1 MGKEEKRMNDEKE
14 YRKRIRQEKE
24 KLQEVEI
31 FTSVKFVRLLKSI
44 TRDITDGTFD
54 NVTTS
59 WIPEA
64 LYMGLCDGKRI
75 EINAANVVTQ
85 SFHTWS
91 LKSDSI
97 VGTLGHE
104 CGHYNLTNFVLLNKY
119 LDGILEG
126 VWYPRPPAASNEQE
140 SVYLAQM
147 KAYFQKKDRIALII
161 IKQAAGIIWNLL
173 EDIYIE
179 DWMCRKYPGSIRRG
193 ILQNRSRNGEWLP
206 SLRKQ
211 IDMGYEELAIMTN
224 LIAQYTFAGTMQ
236 HKQGSQTAVLSFAE
250 RRTDRSSNGLSRISK
265 KGSRNRKRDFRSSS
279 SDWICDRTEPGTVFQ
294 KSAEP
299 AHLLC
304 GIIPGEILSNMGGSR
319 GRRMDISG
327 LCRA

>member
-97 VGTLGHE
+97 VGTLEHE

-126 VWYPRPPAASNEQE
+126 VCYPVTKDFREKLYNEIISEYEKAKDKSNE
-140 SVYLAQM
+140 
-147 KAYFQKKDRIALII
+147 KAR
-161 IKQAAGIIWNLL
+161 
-173 EDIYIE
+173 E
-179 DWMCRKYPGSIRRG
+179 
-193 ILQNRSRNGEWLP
+193 
-206 SLRKQ
+206 
-211 IDMGYEELAIMTN
+211 
-224 LIAQYTFAGTMQ
+224 
-236 HKQGSQTAVLSFAE
+236 
-250 RRTDRSSNGLSRISK
+250 
-265 KGSRNRKRDFRSSS
+265 
-279 SDWICDRTEPGTVFQ
+279 
-294 KSAEP
+294 SAEKHHGNP
-299 AHLLC
+299 DKEKDKEAT
-304 GIIPGEILSNMGGSR
+304 PFR
-319 GRRMDISG
+319 
-327 LCRA
+327 